1 MQKPRHSA
9 GSAPLPSAECDV
21 GISTLAKRGGRGAH
35 DKIVHACTT
44 VLDDY
49 NRVSRYSCCLPT
61 FLLLRAQ
68 VCGVSKDACWPEQV
82 LLLGVVLRAQGL
94 FYADRN
100 SFGELVVTIIPC
112 IMMIVPTVVSV
123 ASFSSPCFCDYILN
137 RLGFAVYPVLLSE
150 QRVVLRLIL
159 VGPCR

>member
-1 MQKPRHSA
+1 MVCQVFAYVSVARTS
-9 GSAPLPSAECDV
+9 
-21 GISTLAKRGGRGAH
+21 
-35 DKIVHACTT
+35 

-68 VCGVSKDACWPEQV
+68 VCGVSKDAYWPEQV

-112 IMMIVPTVVSV
+112 IMMIVP
-123 ASFSSPCFCDYILN
+123 SSPLHHSQ
-137 RLGFAVYPVLLSE
+137 A
-150 QRVVLRLIL
+150 RVSATTS
-159 VGPCR
+159 